1 VRLAPVYDSTVTFLE
16 GASGSMAIGH
26 LAQPRLEPEIALHFR
41 SAPPVTADEAEL
53 LAHVDWVAHS
63 YEVVQSHFPGWT
75 FRAADAIAAFGL
87 HGALVVGPRRPV
99 AELPD
104 LVARLRT
111 FAVEVARDG
120 VVQARGG
127 GAYVLGSPLRATAE
141 LLAVLAGQPRAEPIE
156 AGEIVTTGTLTALGA
171 IQAGETWSTEVS
183 GIELDGLRV
192 RFR

>member
-1 VRLAPVYDSTVTFLE
+1 MST
-16 GASGSMAIGH
+16 IN
-26 LAQPRLEPEIALHFR
+26 
-41 SAPPVTADEAEL
+41 
-53 LAHVDWVAHS
+53 
-63 YEVVQSHFPGWT
+63 YPGNRDR
-75 FRAADAIAAFGL
+75 RAA
-87 HGALVVGPRRPV
+87 
-99 AELPD
+99 
-104 LVARLRT
+104 
-111 FAVEVARDG
+111 
-120 VVQARGG
+120 GG